1 MSGQSVVKISIISG
15 VGTTMWKHFI
25 PSDTLDVQD
34 LVVGSFA
41 DHNLSLP

>member
-1 MSGQSVVKISIISG
+1 
-15 VGTTMWKHFI
+15 MWKHFI

-41 DHNLSLP
+41 DHNLSLPQQQEFVYVDLTQVCL